1 MELPWQ
7 IGEILGSLRAAG
19 YQAYAVGGCVRDM
32 LRGAAPH
39 DWDLCTSALPGEV
52 ERLFLGRFA
61 AAHTG
66 AAHGTLTLAAE
77 GLPVEV
83 TTFRADGPYTDHR
96 RPASVRLGASLA
108 EDLARR
114 DFTINAMALGPEGA
128 VIDLFGGRRDLSAG
142 LVRCVG
148 NPEDRFAEDALR
160 ILRALRFA
168 AALDFAM
175 EPATQ
180 AAARAQK
187 GALRFVAAERVAA
200 ELDRLLTG
208 PGAGRVLAGCGD
220 ILAVALP
227 EIADVLCGPPCP
239 ALAGRTPWEFV
250 AETIGA
256 AAPVPQVRWALLL
269 GGLGRKKEGAA
280 GEQGPA
286 PEGESRAER
295 AGAGA
300 EQALRRLKVK
310 RSFGTQAAALV
321 RCCCMP
327 LPTDETGVRRFL
339 AHWGLATALWR
350 MEAERA
356 RLAALAGG
364 PGARCRRQGLERFE
378 ELVKEQLA
386 AGACL
391 GPADLAV
398 KGKELLEAGLY
409 RPGPEMGRAL
419 KELLEQVLEGALP
432 NEKTALL
439 AWAAEHKK

>member
-7 IGEILGSLRAAG
+7 IEEILKSLRTAG
-19 YQAYAVGGCVRDM
+19 YQAYPVGGCVRDM

-96 RPASVRLGASLA
+96 RPASVRLGATLA

-114 DFTINAMALGPEGA
+114 DFTINAMALAPGGR
-128 VIDLFGGRRDLSAG
+128 VIDPFGGRADLTAG

-148 NPEDRFAEDALR
+148 RPAERFAEDALR

-168 AALDFAM
+168 AELSFAI
-175 EPATQ
+175 EPATL

-208 PGAGRVLAGCGD
+208 RGAGRVLAQCGD
-220 ILAVALP
+220 ILAVPLP
-227 EIADVLCGPPCP
+227 EIAPVLCAPPCA
-239 ALAGRTPWEFV
+239 ALAGRTPWAFV
-250 AETIGA
+250 AGTVGA
-256 AAPVPQVRWALLL
+256 AAPVRQVRWALLL
-269 GGLGRKKEGAA
+269 GSLGKKAEGAA
-280 GEQGPA
+280 GEQAMA
-286 PEGESRAER
+286 PQGES
-295 AGAGA
+295 GA
-300 EQALRRLKVK
+300 EQALRRLKVR
-310 RSFGTQAAALV
+310 RSLSTQVAALV
-321 RCCCMP
+321 RCCCLP

-339 AHWGLATALWR
+339 VHWGLETALWR
-350 MEAERA
+350 LEAERA
-356 RLAALAGG
+356 RLAVLAGE
-364 PGARCRRQGLERFE
+364 PGAHCRRQKLERFE
-378 ELVKEQLA
+378 GQVKEQLA

-398 KGKELLEAGLY
+398 KGKDLLGAGLY

-419 KELLEQVLEGALP
+419 KALLEQVLEGALP

-439 AWAAEHKK
+439 AWAAEHKKMNKTGI